1 MRGVQKSNTNCINYG
16 VRFVAFEE
24 VPRTGAA
31 ETIAALAMRLR
42 EAVRRLSQEWEAA
55 QGGSAEVK

>member
-1 MRGVQKSNTNCINYG
+1 MKKSRAPEQRKRLPA
-16 VRFVAFEE
+16 V
-24 VPRTGAA
+24 
-31 ETIAALAMRLR
+31 RLR

>member
-1 MRGVQKSNTNCINYG
+1 

-31 ETIAALAMRLR
+31 ETIAALAVRLR
-42 EAVRRLSQEWEAA
+42 EAVRRLRQEWEAA